1 MDGLFAR
8 ADNRVASLSDKLV
21 VAELVDVLETDDVT
35 FVVGSGVSLFPPA
48 SVVNGQ
54 RVTEAIAA
62 HLSDGLPKQDV
73 LRRYLARAAFE
84 VIFQHNDNDAAVRKW
99 LLKLFTSD
107 DPKKPNSIHRSIAVS
122 LARKPAHVITTNYDR
137 FIERALLDVGVS
149 VDTIIKEDDTKSA
162 STSIRYFKIHG
173 CTSDPA
179 TLIFKLEQERP
190 LQGWKARTFRSLVE
204 GRIVIVIG
212 YSGKDFEI
220 CPALLEAG
228 AKAILWN
235 AFSLN
240 LDQGDFPS
248 ENAEHLFKHLP
259 LMLFLKGDMHD
270 IFLVKSQR
278 PSNVDEEILG
288 ELLADMTP
296 GGVARWRAAVLDV
309 IGAPRQTRQV
319 LRDGKHSFDP
329 ASRFERLTGVAYRRG
344 KYRTAI
350 YYGARLAAA
359 RSRGEGIHAFGLRA
373 GLDAAFKLRNRGNHR
388 LAKLAYG
395 VAGWGWSQ
403 STFRL
408 RREYAMNMAW
418 FEILDLLRFVRFERR
433 LKRRVGQM
441 ESISLKQGFWGSY
454 YLVRDVAEEIGLSP
468 EPGTRTVV
476 PAMPSQLGF
485 KHIGNIPAQLD
496 AFKNARLGA
505 GISWQQIE
513 EEIQLARDT
522 ELHPER
528 WKCALAALEAGGWS
542 AKQDVLLLRHV
553 FAGLWKCEYTSSYEA
568 HVLWRA
574 IRAVAQ
580 RYTS

>member
-1 MDGLFAR
+1 MDGLIAR
-8 ADNRVASLSDKLV
+8 ADKRVVSLSDKD
-21 VAELVDVLETDDVT
+21 AISQLVDILEDGDVT

-48 SVVNGQ
+48 SIVNGQ

-62 HLSDGLPKQDV
+62 HLSDGLPKQEV
-73 LRRYLARAAFE
+73 LRKYLAKAAFE
-84 VIFQHNDNDAAVRKW
+84 VIFQYNDNDAAVRKW
-99 LLKLFTSD
+99 LLKLFASD
-107 DPKKPNSIHRSIAVS
+107 DPKKPNSVHHAIAASV
-122 LARKPAHVITTNYDR
+122 ARKPAHVITTNYDR
-137 FIERALLDVGVS
+137 FIERALVEADVS
-149 VDTIIKEDDTKSA
+149 ANTILTERDANSTTSA
-162 STSIRYFKIHG
+162 IQYFKIHG

-179 TLIFKLEQERP
+179 SLVFKLEQERP

-220 CPALLEAG
+220 CPALLEGG
-228 AKAILWN
+228 AKAVLWN

-240 LDQGDFPS
+240 LDQGEFPS
-248 ENAEHLFKHLP
+248 ENAEHLFRHLP
-259 LMLFLKGDMHD
+259 QMLFLKGDMHD
-270 IFLVKSQR
+270 IFRIKSQR
-278 PSNVDEEILG
+278 PSNVDEEIL
-288 ELLADMTP
+288 EEFLADMTP

-319 LRDGKHSFDP
+319 LRNGRHSFDP
-329 ASRFERLTGVAYRRG
+329 KSRFERLTGVAYRRG

-359 RSRGEGIHAFGLRA
+359 RSHGEGIHAFGLRA

-395 VAGWGWSQ
+395 VAGWGWSR
-403 STFRL
+403 SEFKL

-418 FEILDLLRFVRFERR
+418 FEILDLLRFVRLERR
-433 LKRRVGQM
+433 LRRRVGQM
-441 ESISLKQGFWGSY
+441 ESISLKQGLWGSY

-468 EPGTRTVV
+468 EPGSKAV

-485 KHIGNIPAQLD
+485 KHIGSIPGQLD
-496 AFKNARLGA
+496 AFKNGRLRTGV
-505 GISWQQIE
+505 SWSQLE

-542 AKQDVLLLRHV
+542 ARQDMVLLGHV
-553 FAGLWKCEYTSSYEA
+553 FVGLWKCEYTSSYEA
-568 HVLWRA
+568 RVLWRA
-574 IRAVAQ
+574 VRAVSR
-580 RYTS
+580 RYSR